1 MELFLQ
7 GLTVALLGT
16 LIFLVPKKTK
26 VARQSSGRAV
36 ILDSC
41 ALIDGRIVELAQ
53 AGFVPERVIIPLFI
67 VRELQLLADG
77 ADSNKRERA
86 RFGLD
91 IANSLKQLSTIKV
104 ELYRDTFDSINKID
118 DKLLA
123 LARKTGALLYTTDFN
138 LAKVAEMED
147 VRVLNVNEFAQKLRP
162 TALPGETMMI
172 KVIQKG
178 SNRGQGVGYLDDGT
192 MVVIEQAQ
200 SLIGKSV
207 EVEVD
212 RMHNTASGKMI
223 FAKLIH
229 QQQPTKS
236 IAKPVQKQQPK
247 FYKKKPNQKPS
258 SEKEDGFVSD
268 LRRELS

>member
-1 MELFLQ
+1 
-7 GLTVALLGT
+7 
-16 LIFLVPKKTK
+16 
-26 VARQSSGRAV
+26 
-36 ILDSC
+36 
-41 ALIDGRIVELAQ
+41 
-53 AGFVPERVIIPLFI
+53 VIIPLFI

-104 ELYRDTFDSINKID
+104 ELYRDTFDSVAKID

-162 TALPGETMMI
+162 TALPGETMVI

-192 MVVIEQAQ
+192 MVVVEQAQ
-200 SLIGKSV
+200 ALIGKSV

-229 QQQPTKS
+229 QQSPKPTPKTL
-236 IAKPVQKQQPK
+236 QKQQPK
-247 FYKKKPNQKPS
+247 FYKKRSNQKPS

-268 LRRELS
+268 LRKELS